1 MVGYERGV
9 YGMTAV
15 VTGGA
20 SGIGEA
26 CARRLAAEGHAVAIL
41 DTNAARGSEV
51 AADLKSSGANAK
63 AYACDVSDTAL
74 LKSLAQEI
82 ESDLGPVDVLI
93 AAAGILQN
101 AETVLDM
108 DVEAHDR
115 VWQINYHGSLHTARA
130 FGRRMMDRERG
141 SIVFIGST
149 NSVAPFPL
157 PAYGPSKTAILRLME
172 LLAVEYGR
180 RGVRVNGV
188 APTYTLTPALKA
200 RIESGERDLEVIRK
214 SGAIDIVVEPRH
226 VADAVQFLCSDQAV
240 AITGVM
246 LPVDAGWKIAT
257 LYRAYAGGVP
267 WDD

>member
-1 MVGYERGV
+1 
-9 YGMTAV
+9 MTAV

-26 CARRLAAEGHAVAIL
+26 CARRLTVEGHTVAIL
-41 DTNAARGSEV
+41 DTNAERGADV
-51 AADLKSSGANAK
+51 VADLGAAG
-63 AYACDVSDTAL
+63 ARAEMFSCDVSDAGAL
-74 LKSLAQEI
+74 EALSGRI
-82 ESDLGPVDVLI
+82 ERDLGPVDILV

-108 DVEAHDR
+108 NVEAHDR
-115 VWQINYHGSLHTARA
+115 IWQVNYHGSLHTARA
-130 FGRRMMDRERG
+130 FGRSMLARGRG

-157 PAYGPSKTAILRLME
+157 PAYSPSKTAILRLME
-172 LLAVEYGR
+172 LLTVEFGR

-200 RIESGERDLEVIRK
+200 RIESGERDLDVIRK
-214 SGAIDIVVEPRH
+214 SGALDIVVEPRH
-226 VADAVQFLCSDQAV
+226 VADAVNFLCSDQAA

-246 LPVDAGWKIAT
+246 LPVDAGWKAAT
-257 LYRAYAGGVP
+257 LYRSYAGGVP

>member
-1 MVGYERGV
+1 
-9 YGMTAV
+9 MTAV

-26 CARRLAAEGHAVAIL
+26 CVRRFVAEGHTVAIL
-41 DTNAARGSEV
+41 DTNAERGAEV
-51 AADLKSSGANAK
+51 ASELREAAGQAEFFE
-63 AYACDVSDTAL
+63 CDVSDTDAL
-74 LKSLAQEI
+74 EALATQI
-82 ESDLGPVDVLI
+82 ERDLGPVEILI

-108 DVEAHDR
+108 DIAAHDR

-130 FGRRMMDRERG
+130 FGRNMVERGRG

-157 PAYGPSKTAILRLME
+157 PAYSPSKTAIVRLMQ
-172 LLAVEYGR
+172 LLAVEFGR

-200 RIESGERDLEVIRK
+200 RIESGERDIDVIRK
-214 SGAIDIVVEPRH
+214 SGAIDIIVEPRH
-226 VADAVQFLCSDQAV
+226 VADGVNFLCSDQAA

-246 LPVDAGWKIAT
+246 LPIDAGWMSAT

>member
-1 MVGYERGV
+1 
-9 YGMTAV
+9 MTAV
-15 VTGGA
+15 VTGGG

-26 CARRLAAEGHAVAIL
+26 CARRLAAEGHAIAIL
-41 DTNAARGSEV
+41 DTNATRGMEV
-51 AADLKSSGANAK
+51 AADLKSSGAK
-63 AYACDVSDTAL
+63 AEAFECDVSD
-74 LKSLAQEI
+74 LAAIEGLARQI
-82 ESDLGPVDVLI
+82 ESDLGPVEILI
-93 AAAGILQN
+93 PAAGILQN

-115 VWQINYHGSLHTARA
+115 IWRINYHGSLHTARA
-130 FGRRMMDRERG
+130 FGRSMVERGRG

-157 PAYGPSKTAILRLME
+157 PAYSPSKTAILRLME
-172 LLAVEYGR
+172 LLAVEFGR
-180 RGVRVNGV
+180 CGVRVNGV

-226 VADAVQFLCSDQAV
+226 VADAVNFLCSDQAV

-246 LPVDAGWKIAT
+246 LPIDAGWKVAT

-267 WDD
+267 WDE

>member
-1 MVGYERGV
+1 
-9 YGMTAV
+9 MTAV

-41 DTNAARGSEV
+41 DTNAARGAEV
-51 AADLKSSGANAK
+51 ATDLRSSGANAQ
-63 AYACDVSDTAL
+63 AFECDVSDAGTIEA
-74 LKSLAQEI
+74 LAQKI
-82 ESDLGPVDVLI
+82 ESNLEPVDILI
-93 AAAGILQN
+93 VAAGILQN

-115 VWQINYHGSLHTARA
+115 VWQVNYHGSLHTARA
-130 FGRRMMDRERG
+130 FGRSMVERGQG

-157 PAYGPSKTAILRLME
+157 PAYSPSKTAILRLME
-172 LLAVEYGR
+172 LLAVEFGR

-200 RIESGERDLEVIRK
+200 RIESGERDLDVIRK

-226 VADAVQFLCSDQAV
+226 VADAVNFLCSDQAT

-246 LPVDAGWKIAT
+246 LPIDAGWKAAT

-267 WDD
+267 WDE